1 MTSQTC
7 SYSDSFLPAMFEKIL
22 FLACLKANISGTTY
36 PFAVSNIPFESHD
49 FLPFLV
55 KKMVEVSY
63 AL

>member
-22 FLACLKANISGTTY
+22 FLACLKANFSGTTY

-49 FLPFLV
+49 VFTIFGE
-55 KKMVEVSY
+55 KTVEVSY